1 MNSAIQTRFTP
12 DILAAVQARY
22 GIATVEERPAF
33 ESFIYA
39 FERDGQDYILR
50 IGHSLRRS
58 VALIKGEVDW
68 INYLAE
74 GGAGV
79 ARAVL
84 SEQGNLVEEIDDGQ
98 GGQFLATA
106 FVKAPGGP
114 PLRGDVWNET
124 LWEAYGRLLGRI
136 HALSRQYTP
145 ADPAATRPHW
155 DEPIMLG
162 TFDVL
167 PADETRIW
175 QRREAL
181 VAQLHA
187 LPRDE
192 DSYGMIHQDAHA
204 GNFFVDDHGRITL
217 FDFDD
222 CVYSWYAYDIAM
234 VLFYAVTNHPMPE
247 TFGQRFFRPF
257 MRGYE
262 QENDLDRGWLA
273 TLPLFMKLR
282 ELDLYAV
289 IADAFTPEQIAG
301 DGWIGTFMR
310 GRRECLID
318 GVPYLNLDF
327 ERLDWLAGDLDP

>member
-1 MNSAIQTRFTP
+1 MKADIQARFSPAILSA
-12 DILAAVQARY
+12 AQARY
-22 GIATVEERPAF
+22 GIASVAERPAF
-33 ESFIYA
+33 ESFIYE
-39 FERDGQDYILR
+39 FERDGRAYILR

-84 SEQGNLVEEIDDGQ
+84 SEQGNLVERIDDGQ
-98 GGQFLATA
+98 GGYFLATA
-106 FVKAPGGP
+106 FDKAPGGP
-114 PLRGDVWNET
+114 PMRGEIWNAT
-124 LWEAYGRLLGRI
+124 LWEAYGRVLGRI
-136 HALSRQYTP
+136 HALSRDYTP
-145 ADPAATRPHW
+145 SDPAATRPHW
-155 DEPIMLG
+155 DDPIMLG

-167 PADETRIW
+167 SAGETHIW

-181 VAQLHA
+181 IAKLHA

-192 DSYGMIHQDAHA
+192 DGYGMIHQDAHA

-222 CVYSWYAYDIAM
+222 CVYAWYAYDIAM
-234 VLFYAVTNHPMPE
+234 VLFYAVTNHPTPE
-247 TFGQRFFRPF
+247 AFAQAFFRPF
-257 MRGYE
+257 MRGYD
-262 QENDLDRGWLA
+262 QENRLDRAWLA
-273 TLPLFMKLR
+273 TLPLFMTLR

-289 IADAFTPEQIAG
+289 IADAFTPEQISG

-310 GRRECLID
+310 GRRERLID
-318 GVPYLNLDF
+318 GMPYLNLDF
-327 ERLDWLAGDLDP
+327 NRLDWLAS